1 MNSHVIHFA
10 NLKRSLRTAVCA
22 VLLTVSATLLLP
34 MAGCA
39 SPSSATQTSLTR
51 AEVYRNALTALAVME
66 QGLQT
71 WELLATISGRLTD
84 AEIAS
89 QRATWER
96 HIAAMRSIV
105 EALEPPANG
114 TL

>member
-1 MNSHVIHFA
+1 
-10 NLKRSLRTAVCA
+10 
-22 VLLTVSATLLLP
+22 
-34 MAGCA
+34 
-39 SPSSATQTSLTR
+39 
-51 AEVYRNALTALAVME
+51 ME

-84 AEIAS
+84 AEIAT

-96 HIAAMRSIV
+96 HIAAMRSVV